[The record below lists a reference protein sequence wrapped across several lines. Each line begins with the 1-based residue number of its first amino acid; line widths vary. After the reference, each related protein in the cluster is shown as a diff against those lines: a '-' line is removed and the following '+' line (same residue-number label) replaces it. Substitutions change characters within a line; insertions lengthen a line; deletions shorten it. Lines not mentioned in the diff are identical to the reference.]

1 MTHEKHWLVASTL
14 ALCAA
19 LVAAPAVAQAPA
31 KEVAK
36 KKASPLPARKPGLW
50 EVTLRSEGL
59 SLKRQGQG
67 QGQGPQRPQT
77 VQQCT
82 TTEAEPVMLLSIVPG
97 QGHCHEVTV
106 KRRAQGGGHDIRTV
120 CYVHDNRVDMQ
131 MELMGDLRS
140 AYNGAFDAKYTQTPL
155 DNTGRMV
162 FEGRWLGACKP
173 GQRAGDMVLPNG
185 VTVNV
190 VDDRKRAESHSHKG
204 HEGHDHSAPGH
215 KH

>member
-1 MTHEKHWLVASTL
+1 MTHEKHWLAASTL

-19 LVAAPAVAQAPA
+19 LVAAPAAAQAPA

-67 QGQGPQRPQT
+67 AQRPQT

-82 TTEAEPVMLLSIVPG
+82 STESEPVMLLSIVPG
-97 QGHCHEVTV
+97 QENCRKISS
-106 KRRAQGGGHDIRTV
+106 KRRSKGGGHDIRTV
-120 CYVHDNRVDMQ
+120 CYVHDNRVEMQ
-131 MELMGDLRS
+131 MELTGDLQS
-140 AYNGAFDAKYTQTPL
+140 AYQGVFSVQYAQAPL
-155 DNTGRMV
+155 NNTGRTA

-173 GQRAGDMVLPNG
+173 GQRPGDMVLPNG

-190 VDDRKRAESHSHKG
+190 VDDKKRAEGRG
-204 HEGHDHSAPGH
+204 HEGHSH
-215 KH
+215 

>member
-1 MTHEKHWLVASTL
+1 MTHEKHWLAASTL

-19 LVAAPAVAQAPA
+19 LVAAPAAAQAPA

-67 QGQGPQRPQT
+67 PQRPQT

-82 TTEAEPVMLLSIVPG
+82 STESEPVMLLSIVPG
-97 QGHCHEVTV
+97 QENCRKISS
-106 KRRAQGGGHDIRTV
+106 KRRSKGGGHDIRTV
-120 CYVHDNRVDMQ
+120 CYVHDNRVEMQ
-131 MELMGDLRS
+131 MELTGDLQS
-140 AYNGAFDAKYTQTPL
+140 AYQGVFSVQYAQAPL
-155 DNTGRMV
+155 NNTGRTA

-173 GQRAGDMVLPNG
+173 GQRPGDMVLPNG

-190 VDDRKRAESHSHKG
+190 VDDKKRAEGRG
-204 HEGHDHSAPGH
+204 HEGHSH
-215 KH
+215 

>member
-1 MTHEKHWLVASTL
+1 MTHEKHWLAASTL

-19 LVAAPAVAQAPA
+19 LVAAPAAAQAPA

-67 QGQGPQRPQT
+67 PQRPQT

-82 TTEAEPVMLLSIVPG
+82 STESEPVMLLSIVPG
-97 QGHCHEVTV
+97 QEACREVTA

-120 CYVHDNRVDMQ
+120 CYVHDNRVETQ
-131 MELMGDLRS
+131 MELVGDLRS
-140 AYNGAFDAKYTQTPL
+140 AYSGAFDVKYTQTPL

-190 VDDRKRAESHSHKG
+190 VEDRKRAESRGQKG
-204 HEGHDHSAPGH
+204 QEGQEGHDHSAPGH